1 MKTVNL
7 KTGSTLT
14 LTGRVALPT
23 GTWSISS
30 KVKRS
35 NNAAVQTLTSSI
47 VTIVEPTDAAT
58 HTFSISATSAQT
70 VLWPIGNLLC
80 DIRFSDSVS
89 GRVLYS
95 PTFTVAVEQAI
106 TNV

>member
-1 MKTVNL
+1 MKAVNL

-14 LTGRVALPT
+14 LTGRVALPA

-30 KVKRS
+30 KVKRN

-47 VTIVEPTDAAT
+47 VTIVEPTDSAT
-58 HTFSISATSAQT
+58 HSFTLSATNAQT
-70 VLWPIGNLLC
+70 VLWPVGNLLC

-95 PTFTVAVEQAI
+95 PTFTIAVEQAV